1 MTARLSRLLVA
12 YDIVDDRRRTRLANI
27 LQSFGDRIQFSV
39 FLVDVTDAQEVRMRA
54 KVNAEIDGRV
64 DSVLFCRLGPTATTG
79 STSIT
84 YLGCRRTTTDDTD
97 FVV

>member
-1 MTARLSRLLVA
+1 MNTRLSRMLVA
-12 YDIVDDRRRTRLANI
+12 YDIVDDRRRSRLANV

-39 FLVDVTDAQEVRMRA
+39 FLIDVTDAQEVRMRA
-54 KVNAEIDGRV
+54 RVSAEIDARV
-64 DSVLFCRLGPTATTG
+64 DSVLFCKLGPTASTG

-84 YLGCRRTTTDDTD
+84 YLGCRRTITDDTD